1 MTDLTLRPEK
11 CRFGQEVKW
20 FGHVYSAQG
29 MSPDP
34 EKIKTITNW
43 PEPENKEA
51 VKSFLQTIQF
61 VSTYMRG
68 YAGETLADITKPL
81 RELTA
86 IKAKFEWSEECRISF
101 QKLKKLLCSE
111 QVMMNY
117 DPARETRVYVDHGP
131 NGVAASVCQAYSESG
146 QAKQWRMVTHKS
158 RSLKKAK
165 KEYGKIRI
173 R

>member
-1 MTDLTLRPEK
+1 
-11 CRFGQEVKW
+11 
-20 FGHVYSAQG
+20 

-61 VSTYMRG
+61 VSAYMRG

-86 IKAKFEWSEECRISF
+86 IKAKFIHLLHCMQPFMVYYMLIV
-101 QKLKKLLCSE
+101 KLTKYMTKY
-111 QVMMNY
+111 MTIY
-117 DPARETRVYVDHGP
+117 TDT
-131 NGVAASVCQAYSESG
+131 G
-146 QAKQWRMVTHKS
+146 QAIPSSFYVVNSTN
-158 RSLKKAK
+158 SLI
-165 KEYGKIRI
+165 E
-173 R
+173 